1 MKYVTV
7 EWNGE
12 KAGIISADPIRIPRI
27 KIKKDSYKFIF
38 KIKSPYNKLN
48 NNKRIEIIM

>member
-12 KAGIISADPIRIPRI
+12 KAGIISADGKRVLIIDEVL
-27 KIKKDSYKFIF
+27 DSDFVSIMTFIGA
-38 KIKSPYNKLN
+38 SCT
-48 NNKRIEIIM
+48 